1 MQNNGGESRFARL
14 LFSGLSRPFF
24 MKMLTNNNLKAS
36 TATATTEEKLAE
48 IEEGKNDENGENQAV
63 KNNSALN

>member
-1 MQNNGGESRFARL
+1 
-14 LFSGLSRPFF
+14 